1 MRSSRE
7 GRSRYRGGSKKGEQ
21 GAPKGPEKVPQGPQ
35 PPSRREKEAMVP
47 REAARPRESMRGQRS
62 DHVNLR
68 LNLLWSISSLFLTM
82 ALLLVMQFPRARAF
96 TAYNCSNRS
105 NNVEVF
111 SLLEPASC
119 HAASINLRVERT
131 LPAEIIQVKKTRM
144 VPVFRCL
151 AVETEVSQYCGH
163 SSAAGVM
170 QFFRFR
176 ETTVVDPQACR
187 DAFSNKGLIEVGVRS
202 S

>member
-1 MRSSRE
+1 MLPNDPRKFP
-7 GRSRYRGGSKKGEQ
+7 RGLN
-21 GAPKGPEKVPQGPQ
+21 
-35 PPSRREKEAMVP
+35 PPPIREKEATVP
-47 REAARPRESMRGQRS
+47 RETARPREFMGGQRS
-62 DHVNLR
+62 DHVTLR
-68 LNLLWSISSLFLTM
+68 LNLPWSISALFLAT
-82 ALLLVMQFPRARAF
+82 ALLLGMQIPRARAF
-96 TAYNCSNRS
+96 TAYDCSNQS

-151 AVETEVSQYCGH
+151 AVEMEISQYCEH

-170 QFFRFR
+170 QFF
-176 ETTVVDPQACR
+176 
-187 DAFSNKGLIEVGVRS
+187 
-202 S
+202 